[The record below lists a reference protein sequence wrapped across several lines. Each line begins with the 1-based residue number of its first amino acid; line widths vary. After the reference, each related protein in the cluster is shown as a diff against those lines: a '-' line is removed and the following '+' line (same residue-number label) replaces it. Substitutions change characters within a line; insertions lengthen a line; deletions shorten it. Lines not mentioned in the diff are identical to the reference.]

1 MELFISNINPPD
13 NQFPFITANI
23 RIQDEDVVGQSIFFQ
38 AVIDKDDA
46 SLSEIKELSIE
57 KLKDFLARLSEEI
70 DNL

>member
-1 MELFISNINPPD
+1 MEILITNINPPD

-38 AVIDKDDA
+38 AVIDKEDA
-46 SLSEIKELSIE
+46 TLSEIKELSIE
-57 KLKDFLARLSEEI
+57 KLKDFLRRLTEEV

>member
-23 RIQDEDVVGQSIFFQ
+23 RIQDEEIVGQSIFFQ
-38 AVIDKDDA
+38 AVIDKQDA

-57 KLKDFLARLSEEI
+57 KLKDFLNRLSEEI